1 MTKVKSLIAVCG
13 AILAA
18 VMLVGCV
25 GSATEESTGNYIDD
39 SAVTARVK
47 SALLTEKSLKSSAI
61 SVETFKGRVQLSG
74 FLSST
79 AEVNKAVS
87 VTKAVKGVK
96 TVANDLIVK

>member
-1 MTKVKSLIAVCG
+1 MTKVKSLTAACG

-74 FLSST
+74 FLTST

-96 TVANDLIVK
+96 TVENDLIVK

>member
-1 MTKVKSLIAVCG
+1 MTKVKSLTAVCG

>member
-1 MTKVKSLIAVCG
+1 MTKVKSVTAVCG

-74 FLSST
+74 FLTST

-96 TVANDLIVK
+96 TVENDLIVK

>member
-1 MTKVKSLIAVCG
+1 MTKVKSFTAVCG

-96 TVANDLIVK
+96 TVENDLIVK